1 MNISKKSWLEKRMDK
16 FPSKHKGTLFTLI
29 CILLVILQ
37 IVTQKSCMETLLP
50 ICIPWM
56 YYQYVVLGIFLLPF
70 LIASIRKLFWGKISK
85 KESIIDPYVW
95 KIIMTLIIVPA
106 IIFLPNRYIPIE
118 KGTEYK
124 GVVVDQTTAP
134 VNKSPCSQR
143 NYEKIKI
150 IDEDLSFWYCL
161 NKDSKSYGSK
171 CLISAR
177 RGIFG
182 MRYIEKVV
190 FLVE

>member
-70 LIASIRKLFWGKISK
+70 LIASIRKLFWEKISR

-124 GVVVDQTTAP
+124 GVGFCKQ
-134 VNKSPCSQR
+134 
-143 NYEKIKI
+143 
-150 IDEDLSFWYCL
+150 
-161 NKDSKSYGSK
+161 
-171 CLISAR
+171 IS
-177 RGIFG
+177 
-182 MRYIEKVV
+182 
-190 FLVE
+190 